1 MLPKKFNFD
10 TAIKRP
16 ALRNVWCNNPT
27 VRLRKD
33 IDFFCQNTVNHLKK
47 LRAASARPRAI
58 LASLGPATCA
68 SV

>member
-16 ALRNVWCNNPT
+16 ALRNVWSNKPAAL
-27 VRLRKD
+27 LRKTL
-33 IDFFCQNTVNHLKK
+33 IFSATIPFFTKK